1 MKIKF
6 MKNMNL
12 WYFFFVAIMVASIVV
27 MSVKGFNLGVD
38 FTGGNLLELKFQ
50 NAIDKDKFNG
60 ELNKLSEKYSVLK
73 EQKRRVQ
80 AITHTL

>member
-6 MKNMNL
+6 IKNMNL

-50 NAIDKDKFNG
+50 NAIDYIK
-60 ELNKLSEKYSVLK
+60 
-73 EQKRRVQ
+73 
-80 AITHTL
+80 T